1 MDTRRTRAGGKVFG
15 VDDGRSLGGVVGLS
29 VFASLVI
36 ASCGSTVPA
45 TVVATTL
52 GTSDI
57 PLRTVPP
64 IELPAGA
71 GEACAGIGID
81 AVIHGDTHD
90 PHVAWLINKP
100 AMRIDVLWPA
110 GYRARFAP
118 ELEVLDAGG
127 AVVLREGD
135 PVTGGCVTGDL
146 SVLELEPPFK

>member
-1 MDTRRTRAGGKVFG
+1 MMVAPF
-15 VDDGRSLGGVVGLS
+15 GGVVGLS

-110 GYRARFAP
+110 GYRARLPRRSSRSSMPA
-118 ELEVLDAGG
+118 AQSCC
-127 AVVLREGD
+127 ARAIR
-135 PVTGGCVTGDL
+135 
-146 SVLELEPPFK
+146 